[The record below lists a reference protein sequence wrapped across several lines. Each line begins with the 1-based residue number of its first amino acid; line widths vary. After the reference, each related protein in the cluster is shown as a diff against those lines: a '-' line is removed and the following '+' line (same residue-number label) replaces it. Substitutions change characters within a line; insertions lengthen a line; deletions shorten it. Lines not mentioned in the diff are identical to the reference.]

1 MKDFSGK
8 GVVITG
14 GASGIGLG
22 LAQAFAAR
30 GARVVVADIDGD
42 AAGVA
47 AAAIVRDGGQA
58 IGAACDVSDRASVE
72 ALAQTTVAAFGRA
85 HVICNNAGVAVSGA
99 LGTIRPKDWDWIF
112 DVNLKGVIHGVETF
126 LPLIRAH
133 GEGGHVLNTASVGG
147 FVAGPFAEPYAAT
160 KYAIVAMS
168 EGWAAQLRG
177 GDIGLSILCPHFV
190 KTQIDQSER
199 VRPGRFDAGGARE
212 ENERSKIASKA
223 MQAGLPPEIVAA
235 RAIEGIEQDELY
247 IFTHPTA
254 RAVVEARFAR
264 ILAAFDATDRSQA
277 LSSISEWPP
286 FWPG

>member
-1 MKDFSGK
+1 MKDFDGK
-8 GVVITG
+8 GVVVTG

-30 GARVVVADIDGD
+30 SAKVVVADIDAT
-42 AAGVA
+42 AAGA
-47 AAAIVRDGGQA
+47 AAAEITRGGGQA

-72 ALAQTTVAAFGRA
+72 ALAQTAITAFGRV
-85 HVICNNAGVAVSGA
+85 HIICNNAGVAVSGA
-99 LGTIRPKDWDWIF
+99 LGTIRPKDWDWVF
-112 DVNLKGVIHGVETF
+112 EVNLKGVIHGTETF
-126 LPLIRAH
+126 LPLIQSH
-133 GEGGHVLNTASVGG
+133 GEGGHILNTASVGG

-177 GDIGLSILCPHFV
+177 GEIGLSILCPHFV
-190 KTQIDQSER
+190 KTHIDQSER

-223 MQAGLPPEIVAA
+223 MQDGLTPEIVAA

-264 ILAAFDATDRSQA
+264 VLAAFDATDRSAA
-277 LSSISEWPP
+277 LSGIKEWPP